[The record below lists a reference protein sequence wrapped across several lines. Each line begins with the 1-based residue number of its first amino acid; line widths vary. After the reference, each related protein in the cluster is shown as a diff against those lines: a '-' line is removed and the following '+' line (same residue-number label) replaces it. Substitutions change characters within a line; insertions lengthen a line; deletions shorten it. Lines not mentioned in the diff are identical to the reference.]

1 MTKSITRITQRW
13 LINNQRMTATMMTQQ
28 DVIDSLPPHLR
39 PFVAYQEYNRYTS
52 RDHAVWR
59 FLLHQLR
66 DNLGHTAHPVYL
78 AGLESTGISVE
89 AIPRIEEINHSLT
102 KIGWRAVVV
111 DGFVPPAIF
120 MEFQAHRVLAVAV
133 DMRNIDHM
141 LYTPAPDIV
150 HESAGHAPF
159 IIDTDYAEFLQR
171 FGELGMRAV
180 ISLADLT
187 VADAVRHLSIVK
199 EAPCSTTEDIREA
212 EQQLQ
217 EAMAANNETS
227 EAAMMAR
234 LHWWTVEYG
243 LVGPMDRYHI
253 FGAGLLSSLGESQ
266 NCLDDRR
273 VKKLPLTVDAVAMP
287 YDITT
292 EQPQLFVARNCRH
305 LSQVLEVLGSRMCV
319 NQGGSESIEKAIAA
333 GTVNTAVTSAGVEI
347 SGVFSRV
354 IKDAVGNVIYF
365 NTIGPTQLA
374 YQRRELPGHGTGYH
388 ATGFSS
394 AIGRLVTMERCLSS
408 YTIDELKQQGIDIDK
423 PTTLDFLSGIRITGT
438 LRYILRRHQKN
449 LLFSFNDCIVTST
462 DGENLFKPDWG
473 MFDLVLGE
481 EIVSLYGGSADPEAY
496 PVYNKSPMEATVA
509 PQYDSATQ
517 ARFAIY
523 DRIRCARER
532 EGMDP
537 VAIQTLIEEA
547 FEVADEEWLLCFELL
562 ELAVTHNLDK
572 TVGDRLLT
580 RLEALA
586 DNDERATLIAY
597 GLKRLGIRHT
607 AGGGAN

>member
-1 MTKSITRITQRW
+1 
-13 LINNQRMTATMMTQQ
+13 MMTQQ
-28 DVIDSLPPHLR
+28 DVIDSLPLHLR
-39 PFVAYQEYNRYTS
+39 PFVAYQDYSRYTP

-66 DNLGHTAHPVYL
+66 DNLRRTAHPVYMAGL
-78 AGLESTGISVE
+78 AGTGIGVE

-159 IIDTDYAEFLQR
+159 IVDTDYAEFLQR
-171 FGELGMRAV
+171 FGELGMHAV
-180 ISLADLT
+180 ASLADLA

-199 EAPCSTTEDIREA
+199 EALGSTDEDIRQA
-212 EQQLQ
+212 EQHLQ
-217 EAMAANNETS
+217 EAIAANDQTS

-243 LVGPMDRYHI
+243 LVGTLQNYRI

-273 VKKLPLTVDAVAMP
+273 VKKLPLTVDAAAMA

-292 EQPQLFVARNCRH
+292 EQPQLYVARNCRH

-319 NQGGSESIEKAIAA
+319 NRGGAESVEKAIAA

-354 IKDAVGNVIYF
+354 IKDAVGNVIYVK
-365 NTIGPTQLA
+365 TTGPTQLA
-374 YQRRELPGHGTGYH
+374 YQRGELPGHGTGYH
-388 ATGFSS
+388 AAGFGSP
-394 AIGRLVTMERCLSS
+394 IGRLVAMERCLSS
-408 YTIDELKQQGIDIDK
+408 YTIDELKQQGIEVGK
-423 PTTLDFLSGIRITGT
+423 PAALDFLSGIRVAGT
-438 LRYILRRHQKN
+438 LRHILRRDQKN
-449 LLFSFNDCIVTST
+449 LVFSFDDCSVIHT
-462 DGENLFKPDWG
+462 DGEYLFEPDWG

-481 EIVSLYGGSADPEAY
+481 EIVSLYGGSADQEAY
-496 PVYNKSPMEATVA
+496 PLYKKPPAEATVA
-509 PQYDSATQ
+509 PQYDAATQ
-517 ARFAIY
+517 ARFERYA
-523 DRIRCARER
+523 RIRQVREA
-532 EGMDP
+532 GGQDSA
-537 VAIQTLIEEA
+537 AIRSLIEEA
-547 FEVADEEWLLCFELL
+547 FEAAGDEWLLCFELL
-562 ELAVTHNLDK
+562 ELAVNHG
-572 TVGDRLLT
+572 VGGSVYDRLVA

-586 DNDERATLIAY
+586 GAGNDERATLIAY
-597 GLKRLGIRHT
+597 GFGRLGIRT
-607 AGGGAN
+607 IAGGIAV